1 MTKSYRGRG
10 SAFKTNRRIG
20 ENTTRFKGV
29 HVNFD
34 LNNSLNKQLGHMG
47 ELLFSQRHPG
57 SYYLYR
63 IFNYDEACNNG
74 SMYVLHGD
82 LEQHLLLKPLTF
94 KVTRV

>member
-1 MTKSYRGRG
+1 
-10 SAFKTNRRIG
+10 
-20 ENTTRFKGV
+20 
-29 HVNFD
+29 
-34 LNNSLNKQLGHMG
+34 MG